1 MKRLFLLSVFASFLM
16 VSCAGKEEK
25 SDKEWRYLY
34 DLGLSAFYAK
44 NYSEAIA
51 HLYRATKIAPNE
63 PKVWNALGLTYMEVE
78 EFKKAEEAFRMALV
92 ADPTFSEAKMNLGIL
107 FYRAKDYR
115 RAVKVLKE
123 AIADELF
130 DKKHVAFYHLAKVYK
145 ELGDKKKYIEF
156 LRKATAYNPRFIEAQ
171 LELGSAYMDMKRYSM
186 AERVYTSL
194 ISNNFTMPNIYLSLA
209 KVYYDTGRLEKAK
222 EAIKIVLQDKQT
234 NNLQRAQAYE
244 LLSRILV
251 EEQRRSFVVE
261 KEKQEETK
269 REEHKGEAHEDKNR
283 TEEQPDNL
291 RYSIQIAAFSTLKRA
306 ESLKEKLMGKG
317 LRDIQIV
324 ESSGIFKVIYG
335 GFPTREEAKKELER
349 LKQMEIY
356 GFIVEVE

>member
-1 MKRLFLLSVFASFLM
+1 MRRLIPFLIFLLIL
-16 VSCAGKEEK
+16 SCAQKEKK
-25 SDKEWRYLY
+25 SEGEWRYLY

-51 HLYRATKIAPNE
+51 HLYRATKIAPKE

-78 EFKKAEEAFRMALV
+78 EFKKAEEAFRMALT
-92 ADPTFSEAKMNLGIL
+92 ADPTYSEAKMNLGIL

-115 RAVKVLKE
+115 RAVKVLEE
-123 AIADELF
+123 AVSDELF

-145 ELGDKKKYIEF
+145 ELGDRKKYIEF

-171 LELGSAYMDMKRYSM
+171 LELGSAYMDMKKYGM
-186 AERVYTSL
+186 AEKVYTSL

-222 EAIKIVLQDKQT
+222 EAIKIVLEDKQT

-244 LLSRILV
+244 LLSKILV
-251 EEQRRSFVVE
+251 EEQRRSFLREEE
-261 KEKQEETK
+261 KKK
-269 REEHKGEAHEDKNR
+269 REEKVRERSEKEVSVKQP
-283 TEEQPDNL
+283 EEQQG
-291 RYSIQIAAFSTLKRA
+291 RGTYGIQIAAFSTLNRA
-306 ESLKEKLMGKG
+306 ESLRDKLTKKG
-317 LRDIQIV
+317 LKDIRII

-335 GFPTREEAKKELER
+335 SFPSREDAKNELER